1 VYAGSAAEKTV
12 AEGDDGACCGS
23 GPSAVTVRLSA
34 SGTGAAESAV
44 GDGFERRAFFL
55 ADPPDA
61 LSRLPAVLVEVA
73 ADGVG
78 RRGLRRCGPAAEP
91 LPPRAASLAAAAAWS
106 GLSSMVEC
114 ALARWTADRQYSLPP
129 EV

>member
-1 VYAGSAAEKTV
+1 M

-23 GPSAVTVRLSA
+23 GSSAVTVRFSA
-34 SGTGAAESAV
+34 SGTSAAEAAV
-44 GDGFERRAFFL
+44 GDGFERRGFFL
-55 ADPPDA
+55 ADPRDA

-78 RRGLRRCGPAAEP
+78 RRGLRRGDPAAEP

-106 GLSSMVEC
+106 GLSSMVESS
-114 ALARWTADRQYSLPP
+114 ALARWTADLRYGLPP